1 MCDVCLRTPCNPRCP
16 NAPEPPAVY
25 TCKYCGEPIT
35 DGEAYFELDGDHW
48 HDECFQDN
56 AVGILLETCGATK
69 GIAERSDDYE

>member
-1 MCDVCLRTPCNPRCP
+1 MCDVCLRTPCDPRCP

-35 DGEAYFELDGDHW
+35 DGETYFELDGDHW